1 MTSLREPLI
10 NDVIVN
16 HIHSGMK
23 ALYKESLRLNA
34 NDPIIVFQESLR
46 KIKDLSQMNLEDD
59 YERFI
64 TRVIDEGNDESF
76 IERMFDLTFRNIIK
90 YYMEV
95 EKGYIIEDIRD
106 IPHSFLNMPKNNVRL
121 MHLLTIESARGIW
134 TKANFYCTKYSNE
147 DLQQNYERAKVI
159 IQNSVIKA
167 IKQRLNM
174 NEIFEYYSR
183 PKTPEQDIKTDFYKF
198 VTEDESNVPDRLDW
212 QQQFEEPK
220 KSEEPEE
227 PEKPEEPDQE
237 EDDEDLEDLGELDE
251 LDDLDELDELDELDD
266 NDDSDRSIKSKS
278 DVSEASEAS
287 EDPKETQEV
296 TTHEPDVVE
305 APEAPKTLEVP
316 EALQEPEA
324 SEAPEA
330 PEALKPARKQNKKR
344 ATGKYVS
351 KELLDADDINI
362 TLVDEKVDL
371 SGIINK

>member
-1 MTSLREPLI
+1 
-10 NDVIVN
+10 
-16 HIHSGMK
+16 MK

-59 YERFI
+59 YERFV

-76 IERMFDLTFRNIIK
+76 IERIFDLTFRNIIK

-106 IPHSFLNMPKNNVRL
+106 IHHSFLNMPKNNVRL
-121 MHLLTIESARGIW
+121 MHLLTTESARGIW
-134 TKANFYCTKYSNE
+134 TKANFYCNKYSNE

-183 PKTPEQDIKTDFYKF
+183 PKTLEQDIKTDFYKF
-198 VTEDESNVPDRLDW
+198 VTEDVSSVPDRLNW

-227 PEKPEEPDQE
+227 LDQEEEPEELDQE
-237 EDDEDLEDLGELDE
+237 EEPEDLDQEEDDEDDEDLEDL
-251 LDDLDELDELDELDD
+251 
-266 NDDSDRSIKSKS
+266 
-278 DVSEASEAS
+278 
-287 EDPKETQEV
+287 
-296 TTHEPDVVE
+296 
-305 APEAPKTLEVP
+305 
-316 EALQEPEA
+316 
-324 SEAPEA
+324 
-330 PEALKPARKQNKKR
+330 
-344 ATGKYVS
+344 
-351 KELLDADDINI
+351 
-362 TLVDEKVDL
+362 
-371 SGIINK
+371 